1 MQLNELHAFFI
12 FIRNHDF
19 HVYYFLFTTIYD
31 KTKKSI
37 MRQLSDLKSK
47 GSAKAAARILS
58 QKHLTAI
65 IVLPKNIV
73 NRLEALEEGKR

>member
-1 MQLNELHAFFI
+1 
-12 FIRNHDF
+12 
-19 HVYYFLFTTIYD
+19 
-31 KTKKSI
+31 

-47 GSAKAAARILS
+47 GSAKAAAGILS

-65 IVLPKNIV
+65 IVLPQNIV

>member
-1 MQLNELHAFFI
+1 
-12 FIRNHDF
+12 
-19 HVYYFLFTTIYD
+19 
-31 KTKKSI
+31 